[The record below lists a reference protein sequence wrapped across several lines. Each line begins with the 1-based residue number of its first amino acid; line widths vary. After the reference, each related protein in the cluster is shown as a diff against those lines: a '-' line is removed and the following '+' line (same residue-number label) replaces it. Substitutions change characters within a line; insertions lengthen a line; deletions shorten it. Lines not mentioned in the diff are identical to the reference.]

1 MRRRLSLNHRLRLAC
16 NFHNVAQPVFIGALL
31 ALGCAS
37 WSRVP
42 VSALPQEPANLRLYL
57 RDGDTVIVQA
67 AVVRADSIIGVRWGS
82 ATPGL
87 RMAVALTQVERTE
100 VARTDRTGTALLIF
114 GLVIVGYVALMG
126 LALLAYS
133 NEGT

>member
-1 MRRRLSLNHRLRLAC
+1 M
-16 NFHNVAQPVFIGALL
+16 
-31 ALGCAS
+31 
-37 WSRVP
+37 P